1 MNITQSNIHPFS
13 KLFNLPIRWGACLFL
28 AIGTVGC
35 TDSTEETADLPLP
48 ASDPMMVQC
57 DGGEAAACLQ
67 FADRSDDA
75 LYWNKKACRLG
86 SPVGCANVG
95 NQYYADGKAGEA
107 VSFWEMGC
115 SLRDHVACTNLG
127 VQHQQA
133 GENLSALQ
141 YFGKS
146 CLLGDGSAC
155 VSWKNVAGQI
165 CSSDFDSCYNIA
177 VSYEGESV
185 GDDVYMQTIAC
196 SSGHQPSCEWLKE
209 KGIDNA
215 AN

>member
-1 MNITQSNIHPFS
+1 MNMPQNNIHLFS
-13 KLFNLPIRWGACLFL
+13 TSFRWCIGGCLAMAL
-28 AIGTVGC
+28 AGC
-35 TDSTEETADLPLP
+35 GNSTEETAGLPLP
-48 ASDPMMVQC
+48 AGDPLMIQC
-57 DGGEAAACLQ
+57 DGGDAAACLQ

-86 SPVGCANVG
+86 SSVGCANVG

-115 SLRDHVACTNLG
+115 SLKDSVACTNLG

-133 GENLSALQ
+133 GENVSALQ
-141 YFGKS
+141 YFGQS

-155 VSWKNVAGQI
+155 VSWKNVAGQV

-177 VSYEGESV
+177 VSYDGKSV
-185 GDDVYMQTIAC
+185 GDDVFMQTTAC
-196 SSGHQPSCEWLKE
+196 SSGYQPSCDWLKQ
-209 KGIDNA
+209 KGIENA
-215 AN
+215 GS